1 VTDDHRL
8 KHRLARLAATGLSGP
23 EGREIR
29 SVRDQ
34 GLLSGL
40 LREIDE
46 TILPRLLT
54 VKNGRTDTLKIEAG
68 NRRVLRVVDGTFG
81 GAPGAVGKLF
91 GANVSVEDKET
102 LVVLK
107 TVLEHFVEGS
117 DSLTITSDKI
127 GRDVGASEIGM
138 AATTL
143 ADTWGLSIG
152 RSPHLEADAEVF
164 AAFLEA
170 NAEPILA
177 WVRLG
182 DTSDCDGE
190 ETHLSRLATFAED
203 ELPTI
208 IVDGGAF
215 EDPGYGS
222 FFFAIEATNAK
233 DGSLVYAKNGKESIV
248 FFCETPALNS
258 IARSWSFLTAL

>member
-1 VTDDHRL
+1 MDEHRL
-8 KHRLARLAATGLSGP
+8 KHRLARLAAAGISGSD
-23 EGREIR
+23 GREIR

-34 GLLSGL
+34 GLMSGL

-46 TILPRLLT
+46 TILPRLLS
-54 VKNGRTDTLKIEAG
+54 VKNGRSDTLKIEAG

-91 GANVSVEDKET
+91 GANISADDKET

-117 DSLTITSDKI
+117 ESLLITSAKI

-170 NAEPILA
+170 NAGQIIA

-182 DTSDCDGE
+182 DTSDCDGDGAF
-190 ETHLSRLATFAED
+190 LARLATFAED
-203 ELPTI
+203 ELPTMI
-208 IVDGGAF
+208 AKDSAF
-215 EDPGYGS
+215 SDPGYGS
-222 FFFAIEATNAK
+222 FFLAIESSSDA
-233 DGSLVYAKNGKESIV
+233 DGTLIYAKNGTESIV
-248 FFCETPALNS
+248 FFCENNALNA
-258 IARSWSFLTAL
+258 IVRSWAFLTAL